1 MTPAFEKAL
10 QEKIEAGRIHRR
22 KAARKSRRINRKIKT
37 SVQTNRSRGR

>member
-1 MTPAFEKAL
+1 MKTAFGKRLLA
-10 QEKIEAGRIHRR
+10 QVEADRILRR